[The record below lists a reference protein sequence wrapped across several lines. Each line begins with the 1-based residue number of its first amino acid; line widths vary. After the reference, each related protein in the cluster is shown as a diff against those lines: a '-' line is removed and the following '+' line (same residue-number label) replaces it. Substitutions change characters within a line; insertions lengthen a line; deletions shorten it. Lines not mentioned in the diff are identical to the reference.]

1 MKIGVNFGGYPCSV
15 DEQIELMERYGFTA
29 TFAGSANP
37 SIDEIMTKCREH
49 GIVVE
54 SHHAPFGRIN
64 GIWMEGEEGDSVLA
78 ELISCV
84 DECERYGVPTLVVH
98 LSSGERPPRIND
110 VGASRFERLVKYAD
124 EHKVTIAFENQRM
137 LGNLA
142 FVLEEFETAGFCWD
156 VGHETA
162 FAGGKEFMPLFGDR
176 IVALHLHDNH
186 CEHNGDE
193 HLIPFDGIIDMDK
206 AARRLAEA
214 GYDKAIMLELVRKN
228 SHHYDETDAETY
240 FARAAEAAR
249 EFASRVELYKKKILS
264 K

>member
-1 MKIGVNFGGYPCSV
+1 
-15 DEQIELMERYGFTA
+15 
-29 TFAGSANP
+29 
-37 SIDEIMTKCREH
+37 
-49 GIVVE
+49 
-54 SHHAPFGRIN
+54 
-64 GIWMEGEEGDSVLA
+64 
-78 ELISCV
+78 
-84 DECERYGVPTLVVH
+84 
-98 LSSGERPPRIND
+98 
-110 VGASRFERLVKYAD
+110 
-124 EHKVTIAFENQRM
+124 
-137 LGNLA
+137 
-142 FVLEEFETAGFCWD
+142 
-156 VGHETA
+156 
-162 FAGGKEFMPLFGDR
+162 MPLFGDR